1 MGPFIKYM
9 DFIEHGLSTGVSTQT
24 KNLKESMSLGISY
37 EHAIRTTLAIE
48 GTKRSI
54 CAFILALHT
63 TYGDEEKYS
72 PPPVSVIPS
81 SPSL

>member
-1 MGPFIKYM
+1 M
-9 DFIEHGLSTGVSTQT
+9 
-24 KNLKESMSLGISY
+24 SY